1 MKRCVAVIGAACTL
15 LTFAGSTSAL
25 AQSPTIGFKMGPT
38 WSKLDFSDNNEGNNW
53 LSSFGGSGFIRF
65 DFSGFSLQT
74 EIMVVTKGSKLDDP
88 VGDAE
93 IEIEYIEF
101 PIGLMLPLGQDRFAP
116 YVMIGPSF
124 AFESQCA
131 VKTELFEERGFNCD
145 EDIDP
150 NFEHKEFDVGIFG
163 SVGVNYR
170 WGPGQF
176 VLEGRYTYGLVNL
189 RQVEIAPPED
199 FSVKNRS
206 IAVFGGYS
214 IALGRR

>member
-1 MKRCVAVIGAACTL
+1 MKRCVAVIAACISM
-15 LTFAGSTSAL
+15 TFVANAAL
-25 AQSPTIGFKMGPT
+25 AQSPVIGFKLGPT
-38 WSKLDFSDNNEGNNW
+38 WSKLDFSNGNEDNRW
-53 LSSFGGSGFIRF
+53 LSSFAGSGFMRF
-65 DFSGFSLQT
+65 DFSGFSLQP
-74 EIMVVTKGSKLDDP
+74 EIMVVTKGSRLDDP

-131 VKTELFEERGFNCD
+131 VKTDLFEERGFNCD

-150 NFEHKEFDVGIFG
+150 TLEHKEFDVGIFG
-163 SVGVNYR
+163 SVGLNYR

-189 RQVEIAPPED
+189 RQVETPQTED
-199 FSVKNRS
+199 VSVKNRS

-214 IALGRR
+214 IAIGRR